1 MFMEV
6 SVVSGGSAMA
16 FELDWRLGWDLGS
29 ATLLDSDEELGRERG
44 SRKGHTLTF

>member
-1 MFMEV
+1 MFLEV

-16 FELDWRLGWDLGS
+16 FEFWRLGWDLGS
-29 ATLLDSDEELGRERG
+29 ATLLDSDEELGWERG